1 MMLICTSRLDI
12 EEQEAKLL
20 EKVFFHDEM
29 EAAKEEKDEKL
40 DDIEVE
46 PISDTEEQETIL
58 NDGIEL
64 DKALSTEPEEQ
75 TSRLSAN
82 PSYHYQGIL
91 PGYVHRDGSGRVEM
105 TISLSTIS
113 LLFSSMIKFS
123 KLLSFTRPYKKP

>member
-46 PISDTEEQETIL
+46 PISDTEEQEIIL

-75 TSRLSAN
+75 TSRRADYRRI
-82 PSYHYQGIL
+82 PATTTKEFY
-91 PGYVHRDGSGRVEM
+91 PGTCIGTEAEESR
-105 TISLSTIS
+105 
-113 LLFSSMIKFS
+113 
-123 KLLSFTRPYKKP
+123 